1 MGTTA
6 SSQADAS
13 AQPNIPQT
21 NGSPSDSEAP
31 FLFHSDFSPAFRIS
45 PMSSYKAPL
54 RDMRFVLFDLLGAES
69 AFERMGF
76 TDATR
81 DVLDAVLEEGA
92 RFTETVLAPLNAVG
106 DRIGC
111 AHDKAT
117 GAVTTPPGF
126 KQAYEQYVEGGWP
139 GLVSPVEFGGQG
151 LPHAA
156 GVPLKEMIDAAN
168 LAWGNFPLL
177 SHGATEALLHHGE
190 DWQREVFLK
199 PLVEGRWTGTMCL
212 TEPHCGTD
220 LGLLKTRAEP
230 QADGSHSVTGTK
242 IFITAG
248 DHDFTDNIVHLVLAR
263 LPDAPAGSKGISL
276 FVVPKLR
283 VARDGAV
290 GEANAV
296 RAGSIEHKMGIH
308 GSATC
313 VLNFDGAQ
321 GWLVGQ
327 PHKGLMAMF
336 TMMNTA
342 RLAVGLQGLG
352 LSDRALQN
360 ALAYS
365 RERLQMRAL
374 SGAKFP
380 EKPADPIIVH
390 PDVRRMLLTCK
401 ALVEGG
407 RAMGYHGA
415 LLVDIASHAENA
427 EERQQAD
434 ALFGF
439 MTPIIKACLTEW
451 GVECTYQALQCFG
464 GHGYIAEHGIE
475 QLARD
480 ARITTLYEGTTGI
493 QALDLLG
500 RKVMQQQGAGL
511 QVFVGMVDRFC
522 AEHEGNVATAEF
534 VAPLRAKSAEWI
546 QLTRQ
551 IGQRAAANADEI
563 GAAAYDYLMY
573 SGYVA
578 LAYWW
583 ARSVAASEASSQ
595 PEAFK
600 AGKRETARFYFARIL
615 PRTLAHAAAIG
626 SELATLTAL
635 EADAF
640 DA

>member
-1 MGTTA
+1 M
-6 SSQADAS
+6 SQ
-13 AQPNIPQT
+13 
-21 NGSPSDSEAP
+21 
-31 FLFHSDFSPAFRIS
+31 
-45 PMSSYKAPL
+45 YKAPL
-54 RDMRFVLFDLLGAES
+54 RDMQFVLFDVLDAES
-69 AFERMGF
+69 QFQRMGF
-76 TDATR
+76 DDATR
-81 DVLDAVLEEGA
+81 DVLEAVLEEGA
-92 RFTETVLAPLNAVG
+92 RFTETVLAPLNEIG
-106 DRIGC
+106 DRVGC
-111 AHDKAT
+111 NHDKAT

-126 KQAYEQYVEGGWP
+126 KQAYRQYVDGGWAGLTSPP
-139 GLVSPVEFGGQG
+139 GFGGQG

-177 SHGATEALLHHGE
+177 SHGATEALIQHGE

-230 QADGSHSVTGTK
+230 NEDGSYDITGTK

-248 DHDFTDNIVHLVLAR
+248 DHDFTDNIIHLVLAR

-276 FVVPKLR
+276 FVVPKVR
-283 VARDGAV
+283 VARDGTI
-290 GEANAV
+290 GEPNAV

-313 VLNFDGAQ
+313 VMNFDEAQ
-321 GWLVGQ
+321 GYLVGQ
-327 PHKGLMAMF
+327 PNKGLMAMF

-380 EKPADPIIVH
+380 DKAADPIIVH

-407 RAMGYHGA
+407 RLMGYHAA
-415 LLVDIASHAENA
+415 LLVDIAHHGPDAD
-427 EERQQAD
+427 ERKQAD
-434 ALFGF
+434 ALVGF
-439 MTPIIKACLTEW
+439 MTPIVKACLTEW
-451 GVECTYQALQCFG
+451 GVECTYHALQCYG

-500 RKVMQQQGAGL
+500 RKVMQLQGAGL
-511 QVFVGMVDRFC
+511 QVFLGMIETFC
-522 AEHEGNVATAEF
+522 KEHADNAAVAEF
-534 VAPLRAKSAEWI
+534 IAPLRDKAGEW
-546 QLTRQ
+546 QRLTMQ
-551 IGQRAAANADEI
+551 VGQRAVANPDEV

-583 ARSVAASEASSQ
+583 ARSVAASEASGQ
-595 PEAFK
+595 PHGFK

-615 PRTLAHAAAIG
+615 PRTLTHAAAMESG
-626 SELATLTAL
+626 TESLMAL
-635 EADAF
+635 DAGQF
-640 DA
+640 DT

>member
-1 MGTTA
+1 
-6 SSQADAS
+6 
-13 AQPNIPQT
+13 
-21 NGSPSDSEAP
+21 
-31 FLFHSDFSPAFRIS
+31 
-45 PMSSYKAPL
+45 MSSYKAPL
-54 RDMRFVLFDLLGAES
+54 RDMQFVLFDVLDVEPTFQRLGFA
-69 AFERMGF
+69 
-76 TDATR
+76 DATR
-81 DVLDAVLEEGA
+81 DVLEAVLDEGA

-106 DRIGC
+106 DQVGC
-111 AHDKAT
+111 SFDPAT

-126 KQAYEQYVEGGWP
+126 KQAYRQYVDGGWA
-139 GLVSPVEFGGQG
+139 GLTSSPEFGGQG

-156 GVPLKEMIDAAN
+156 GLPLKEMIDAAN

-177 SHGATEALLHHGE
+177 SHGATEALVQHGE

-220 LGLLKTRAEP
+220 LGLLRTRAEP
-230 QADGSHSVTGTK
+230 NDDGSYAITGTK

-276 FVVPKLR
+276 FVVPKMR
-283 VARDGAV
+283 VARDGTV
-290 GEANAV
+290 GAANAV
-296 RAGSIEHKMGIH
+296 RVGSIEHKMGIH

-313 VLNFDGAQ
+313 VMNFDGAQ
-321 GWLVGQ
+321 GYLVGQ
-327 PHKGLMAMF
+327 AHKGLMAMF

-365 RERLQMRAL
+365 RDRLQMRAPA
-374 SGAKFP
+374 GPKFP
-380 EKPADPIIVH
+380 DKPADPIIVH

-407 RAMGYHGA
+407 RLMGYHAA
-415 LLVDIASHAENA
+415 LQVDIAHHSPDA
-427 EERQQAD
+427 EERQRAD
-434 ALFGF
+434 ALVGF
-439 MTPIIKACLTEW
+439 MTPIVKACLTEW
-451 GVECTYQALQCFG
+451 GVECTYHALQCYG

-511 QVFVGMVDRFC
+511 KVFLGMIEQFC
-522 AEHEGNVATAEF
+522 TEHEGNPEVAEF
-534 VAPLRAKSAEWI
+534 IEPLRTKAGEW
-546 QLTRQ
+546 QRLTLQ
-551 IGQRAAANADEI
+551 VGQRAAANPEEI

-583 ARSVAASEASSQ
+583 ARSVVATAQAGR
-595 PEAFK
+595 PEGFN
-600 AGKRETARFYFARIL
+600 AGKRETARFYFFRIL
-615 PRTLAHAAAIG
+615 PRTLTHAAAMESG
-626 SELATLTAL
+626 SGSLMAL
-635 EADAF
+635 DAAQF